1 MRDDPRMSNGAI
13 LLLGGH
19 STRMGGSKADLVWG
33 ERSLASHIADVLT
46 QTVDGP
52 VVVVGAPGQV
62 IPVLPVGVEIATDAV
77 PDQGPLRGLE
87 AGLMAI
93 GDRADAVFVASVDLP
108 LLNSAF
114 VRALLA
120 ALTDPFDAVVP
131 IADGHRHPLAAV
143 YRTSVLATVS
153 ALLAEGVRGANA
165 LPDRIASRI
174 LDDQD
179 LLALP
184 GFVPADLDALFNVNT
199 PEDLAA
205 ARLRFGP

>member
-1 MRDDPRMSNGAI
+1 MQTGAI
-13 LLLGGH
+13 LLLGGA
-19 STRMGGSKADLVWG
+19 SARMGEAKADLEWFG
-33 ERSLASHIADVLT
+33 RPLAAHVADVLSAA
-46 QTVDGP
+46 VDGP
-52 VVVVGAPGQV
+52 VVAVAAADQA
-62 IPVLPVGVEIATDAV
+62 LPALPTGVETVHDAV
-77 PDQGPLRGLE
+77 ADEGPLRGLE
-87 AGLMAI
+87 SGLSAI

-131 IADGHRHPLAAV
+131 IADGHRHPLAAA

-153 ALLAEGVRGANA
+153 SLLTEGVRGANA

-174 LDDQD
+174 VDDQD

-184 GFVPADLDALFNVNT
+184 GLIPADLEALFNVNT

-205 ARLRFGP
+205 ARLRFRP

>member
-1 MRDDPRMSNGAI
+1 MQTGAI
-13 LLLGGH
+13 LLLGGA
-19 STRMGGSKADLVWG
+19 SARMGEAKADLEWFG
-33 ERSLASHIADVLT
+33 RPLAAHVADVLSAA
-46 QTVDGP
+46 VDGP
-52 VVVVGAPGQV
+52 VVAVAAADQA
-62 IPVLPVGVEIATDAV
+62 LPALPTEVETVHDAV
-77 PDQGPLRGLE
+77 ADEGPLRGLE
-87 AGLMAI
+87 SGLSAI

-131 IADGHRHPLAAV
+131 IADGHRHPLAAA

-153 ALLAEGVRGANA
+153 ALLTEGVRGANA
-165 LPDRIASRI
+165 LPDRITSRI
-174 LDDQD
+174 VDDQD

-184 GFVPADLDALFNVNT
+184 GLVPADLEALFNVNT

-205 ARLRFGP
+205 ARLRFRP

>member
-1 MRDDPRMSNGAI
+1 MQTGGI
-13 LLLGGH
+13 LLLGGA
-19 STRMGGSKADLVWG
+19 STRMGEAKADLEWFG
-33 ERSLASHIADVLT
+33 RPLAAHVADVLS
-46 QTVDGP
+46 VAVAGP
-52 VVVVGAPGQV
+52 VVAVAAVGQA
-62 IPVLPVGVEIATDAV
+62 LPELPSRVECVHDTVADE
-77 PDQGPLRGLE
+77 GPLRGLE
-87 AGLMAI
+87 SGLIAI

-108 LLNSAF
+108 LLHPTF
-114 VRALLA
+114 VHGLLTA
-120 ALTDPFDAVVP
+120 MTDEYDAVVP

-184 GFVPADLDALFNVNT
+184 GLVPADLDALFNVNT

-205 ARLRFGP
+205 ARLRFRP